1 MRSILR
7 FLGTLAVL
15 FAVLL
20 VVHVTLGAEVGEGC
34 SDFVLSCRATRGVL
48 TVNACL
54 HEGAS
59 AGESYCSYACREA
72 SECPEGWSCDPAWG
86 YASVPSAVEDVER
99 VCRRPAR

>member
-1 MRSILR
+1 MRSLLL

-20 VVHVTLGAEVGEGC
+20 GVHVTLGAEVGEGC
-34 SDFVLSCRATRGVL
+34 SDFLLSCRGTRGVL

-54 HEGAS
+54 HEGP
-59 AGESYCSYACREA
+59 GPDESYCSYACREV

-86 YASVPSAVEDVER
+86 YASVQQAVDDVER